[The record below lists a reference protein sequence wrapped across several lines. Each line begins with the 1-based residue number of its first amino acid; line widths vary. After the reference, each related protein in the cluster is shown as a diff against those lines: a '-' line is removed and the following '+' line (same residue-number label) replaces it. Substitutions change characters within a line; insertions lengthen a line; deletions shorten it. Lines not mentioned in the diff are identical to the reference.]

1 MPQEFVDS
9 PIAASFLPFEARSYH
24 TVDLVT
30 VFRLGEDHLY
40 ILESLE
46 TPNVDGIVL
55 LDSHIVELH
64 DDWLGLLER
73 LCVEFQGPFHALPVI
88 AQVKLESVEV

>member
-30 VFRLGEDHLY
+30 VFRLGKDHLY

-46 TPNVDGIVL
+46 TPNVD
-55 LDSHIVELH
+55 
-64 DDWLGLLER
+64 
-73 LCVEFQGPFHALPVI
+73 
-88 AQVKLESVEV
+88 